1 VADVDSVT
9 QRTQSTEH
17 EGHEQAEC
25 DVTAVTIELA
35 MGLLEEVL
43 QPWEGGRGWGE
54 IAVASAKGHGA
65 GD

>member
-25 DVTAVTIELA
+25 DVTAVTMELA

-43 QPWEGGRGWGE
+43 QPWEGGGRMGE
-54 IAVASAKGHGA
+54 IAASAKGHGQ
-65 GD
+65 